1 MKSHPLAWTSLA
13 PALTGG
19 RGVGGVAL
27 TSQEAAAWLSLLPF
41 IPPKSPSPVTWG
53 RRGDE
58 RQQRRGR
65 WLKNFGLS
73 VLPTLRFE
81 RPLKTRD
88 SARDLGALAR
98 VLSAS

>member
-41 IPPKSPSPVTWG
+41 IPPKSPSPVTRG
-53 RRGDE
+53 QRGDE
-58 RQQRRGR
+58 WQQRRGR
-65 WLKNFGLS
+65 WLNNL
-73 VLPTLRFE
+73 VVAVA
-81 RPLKTRD
+81 D
-88 SARDLGALAR
+88 IA
-98 VLSAS
+98 V